1 MDGRA
6 RHKWEPVPLQ
16 DSPQPLQDSP
26 QPLQHPHAATS
37 MPQAAASMSAMP
49 LPAASAAPGE
59 SSTSFVGGGESSTSF
74 VRGGESS
81 TSFVRGGESS
91 TSFVGGVLS
100 AIATHFGPY
109 TALNTALT
117 SRSEAEAAMG
127 AVLGTKRSRHLTATA
142 DAVSGVLDCMRLV
155 PSPFDT
161 SPIRSPQAVHSL
173 IARRVAG
180 KNLVE
185 TPHALHASAHHG
197 ASTPSPQVRTW
208 SRSAR
213 AQATAFSAT
222 RRWRR
227 RPRPLR
233 WT

>member
-49 LPAASAAPGE
+49 LPAASAAP
-59 SSTSFVGGGESSTSF
+59 SESSTSF

-81 TSFVRGGESS
+81 TSFVGGGESS

-109 TALNTALT
+109 TALNTAPT

-185 TPHALHASAHHG
+185 IPHALHASAHHG
-197 ASTPSPQVRTW
+197 ASTPSPQVRTS

-213 AQATAFSAT
+213 AQATASSAM

>member
-1 MDGRA
+1 MSATMDGRA

-26 QPLQHPHAATS
+26 QPLQHPHVAIS

-49 LPAASAAPGE
+49 LPVASAAPGE
-59 SSTSFVGGGESSTSF
+59 SSTSFVGGVF
-74 VRGGESS
+74 
-81 TSFVRGGESS
+81 
-91 TSFVGGVLS
+91 S

-109 TALNTALT
+109 TALNTALNA
-117 SRSEAEAAMG
+117 RSEAEAAMG

-185 TPHALHASAHHG
+185 IPHALHASAHHG
-197 ASTPSPQVRTW
+197 ASTPSPQVRTS

-213 AQATAFSAT
+213 AQATASSAM